1 MCFSTLADV
10 EEAELGCCLLFVV
23 IFTCDLIFTTPNLS
37 LAATSNS
44 PSHLDH
50 ATHASTS
57 PTTFNIPFLDSSIGP
72 LSAGYMAPS
81 AIEVEEINE
90 LAHTI
95 NDPPVEHNLEDHV
108 AFGGDDQWFYHI
120 PSRRFDLSRGS
131 KRKLIIDADDGIRN
145 HR

>member
-50 ATHASTS
+50 ATRTRDTHLDLTNNLQNSLPRLFNR
-57 PTTFNIPFLDSSIGP
+57 PTLGRLHGTKRNR
-72 LSAGYMAPS
+72 
-81 AIEVEEINE
+81 
-90 LAHTI
+90 
-95 NDPPVEHNLEDHV
+95 
-108 AFGGDDQWFYHI
+108 
-120 PSRRFDLSRGS
+120 SRRNQRACSHDQRSACRTQPRGS
-131 KRKLIIDADDGIRN
+131 RRIRRRRSMVLPHPLQTLRSLSWLQAQAH
-145 HR
+145 HRR